1 MPARRVF
8 AVAVWLVAIVLLAA
22 CGKDGELSL
31 ESYFER
37 LEEIDKQ
44 SSERTDALGDRI
56 DMISEQSLPDQER
69 IDAARSAVPEFVA
82 SFQEFLAGL
91 DKLEPPEEVRKE
103 HEEAL
108 AAGDATIA
116 YFNNLA
122 TNVAKA
128 QSIAELDQA
137 MSLLVSPDFTLA
149 DGRFTNSCLA
159 LQAAAEEN
167 RIDVSLAC
175 GGG

>member
-1 MPARRVF
+1 MARRVF
-8 AVAVWLVAIVLLAA
+8 AVAVWLVTMFLLAA
-22 CGKDGELSL
+22 CGKDGQLSL

-37 LEEIDKQ
+37 LEEIDNR
-44 SSERTDALGDRI
+44 SSERNAALAERV
-56 DMISEQSLPDQER
+56 DMISEESLPDQER

-82 SFQEFLAGL
+82 SLQEFLAGL
-91 DKLEPPEEVRKE
+91 DKLEPPAEVRKE

-108 AAGDATIA
+108 AAGNADLA
-116 YFNNLA
+116 YFKDLE
-122 TNVAKA
+122 TSVAEA

-137 MSLLVSPDFTLA
+137 MSLLVSPEFTFA

-167 RIDVSLAC
+167 HIDVSLAC